1 MFEKT
6 NEQKVKTSAGEKLI
20 RTYRNQLT
28 GTELTTSSIY
38 KDKAGHTWHVFD
50 DLFSLPF
57 IRHMAAKRV
66 LDLYGNGLSLIDVK
80 SISTQLKA
88 IVKSNDVEKYEKAYS
103 KILELENLA
112 ETMADPVKQCIGLCT
127 VYTLLDDERP
137 DTYLQ
142 AEVNIKL
149 SLLSLDIDAQTFF
162 LTWWT
167 GVMSHSGQILKG
179 LSRIASSPGL

>member
-1 MFEKT
+1 MFTKT
-6 NEQKVKTSAGEKLI
+6 NEQAKKTANGTSTV
-20 RTYRNQLT
+20 RTYRNAIT
-28 GTELTTSSIY
+28 GTELTTSSVY
-38 KDKAGHTWHVFD
+38 KDKSGHTWHVFD
-50 DLFSLPF
+50 DLFSIPF
-57 IRHMAAKRV
+57 IRQMAAKRV

-80 SISTQLKA
+80 SITTQMKA
-88 IVKSNDVEKYEKAYS
+88 LVKSNDLEKYEKVYA
-103 KILELENLA
+103 KLLELENLS

-142 AEVNIKL
+142 ADVNVKL

-167 GVMSHSGQILKG
+167 GVMNRSGQILKG
-179 LSRIASSPGL
+179 LSRIASSQNS

>member
-1 MFEKT
+1 MFTKT
-6 NEQKVKTSAGEKLI
+6 HEQAIGNKIV
-20 RTYRNQLT
+20 RTYKNSLT
-28 GTELTTSSIY
+28 GTELTTSSVY
-38 KDKAGHTWHVFD
+38 KDKSGHVWHVFD

-66 LDLYGNGLSLIDVK
+66 LDLYGNGLALIDVK
-80 SISTQLKA
+80 SISEQLKA
-88 IVKSNDVEKYEKAYS
+88 ILKSNHVEKYERAYA
-103 KILELENLA
+103 KIMELENLA

-142 AEVNIKL
+142 PDVNLKL
-149 SLLSLDIDAQTFF
+149 SLLNLDIDAQTFF

-167 GVMSHSGQILKG
+167 GVMNHSGQILKG
-179 LSRIASSPGL
+179 LSQIVSTVGQ

>member
-1 MFEKT
+1 MFQKT
-6 NEQKVKTSAGEKLI
+6 NEQVIEKSGKPSVV
-20 RTYRNQLT
+20 RTYKNAIT
-28 GTELTTSSIY
+28 GTEISTSSVY
-38 KDKAGHTWHVFD
+38 KDKAGHVWHVFD
-50 DLFSLPF
+50 DLFSIPF
-57 IRHMAAKRV
+57 IRQMAAKRV

-80 SISTQLKA
+80 SITTQMKA
-88 IVKSNDVEKYEKAYS
+88 IVKSNDAEKYERVFAKL
-103 KILELENLA
+103 LELENLA

-142 AEVNIKL
+142 SDVSVKL

-167 GVMSHSGQILKG
+167 GVMSRSGQILKG
-179 LSRIASSPGL
+179 LSRIASTI